1 MSDEKM
7 SSSEVAYRAVL
18 AVQESQRRAE
28 QNSFQVDTSNPQST
42 PVHVWG
48 ALLGL
53 VIAAFA
59 VDASRPISFITA
71 PIMGIAFGWGFVWL
85 LRKTV
90 LLFFATLG
98 MVFRG
103 IGKILKG

>member
-18 AVQESQRRAE
+18 AAQESQRRAE
-28 QNSFQVDTSNPQST
+28 SAFQVDTSNQQST

-71 PIMGIAFGWGFVWL
+71 PIMGIAVGWGFVWL

-90 LLFFATLG
+90 LLFFSTLG
-98 MVFRG
+98 KVFRG
-103 IGKILKG
+103 IAKVVRG